1 MCEGSTPVH
10 FQNTPIFCLTRQ
22 IMKTLARRRC
32 WFAYHNP
39 LGVSIKLHKLI
50 VQKYPEYKFFDLDL
64 FSSAGDRSAKSLC
77 FSTPFTLKNIMHHLI
92 DDYLNYLAVEKG
104 ASRNTIE
111 GYSRDLGRYAEFAGD
126 EEIGGIDTEG
136 LISFLAS
143 LKQEGLAANSV
154 NRALAAVRGFYKYL
168 LREKKVDHT
177 PVARIELG
185 RAWMR
190 LPDVL
195 GREEMNLLLAQPGE
209 ETPTECR
216 DGAMLELCYATGIR
230 VSELIGLTLN
240 SINWQVGYLVAMG
253 KREKERIVPIGRT
266 ANDRVKRYLDGA
278 RPLLLKG
285 RDNDRLFLNRS
296 GRGMTRQGFWKIVK
310 KYAAKAGLGK
320 RVHPHIFRHSFA
332 THLLEGGADLR
343 SVQIMLGHADIATT
357 QIYTHVTRERL
368 KEIHRKYHP
377 RG

>member
-1 MCEGSTPVH
+1 
-10 FQNTPIFCLTRQ
+10 
-22 IMKTLARRRC
+22 
-32 WFAYHNP
+32 
-39 LGVSIKLHKLI
+39 
-50 VQKYPEYKFFDLDL
+50 
-64 FSSAGDRSAKSLC
+64 
-77 FSTPFTLKNIMHHLI
+77 MHHLI

-126 EEIGGIDTEG
+126 EGISGIDTEG

-143 LKQEGLAANSV
+143 LQKEGLAANSV

-195 GREEMNLLLAQPGE
+195 SREEMNLLLAQPGE

-343 SVQIMLGHADIATT
+343 SVQIMLGHADISTT

-368 KEIHRKYHP
+368 KEVHRKYHP